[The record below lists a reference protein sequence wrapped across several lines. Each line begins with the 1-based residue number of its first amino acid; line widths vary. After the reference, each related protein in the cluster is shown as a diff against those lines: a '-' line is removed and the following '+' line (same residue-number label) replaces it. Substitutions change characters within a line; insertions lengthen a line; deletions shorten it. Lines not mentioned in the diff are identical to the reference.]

1 MLNAHTQL
9 AHQIQQLVLSELG
22 EQVDLGLLLGPP
34 AYARAVI
41 SLCRSC
47 GSAELRRVAEQFVL
61 ASQADVLQQ
70 RRRTGELAA
79 GRVTAAVSADAP
91 VLLR

>member
-1 MLNAHTQL
+1 MSTAHTQL
-9 AHQIQQLVLSELG
+9 AHQIQQLVLRELG

-61 ASQADVLQQ
+61 ASQADTLQQ
-70 RRRTGELAA
+70 RSRQSGRIASMVSLAMP
-79 GRVTAAVSADAP
+79 ADAP
-91 VLLR
+91 VALR